1 MKFGLLKGVI
11 NMQKQTNSKFKRRLK
26 LASVSAIALT
36 VLLPVAS
43 YAWGP
48 DRETYT
54 MESPADHVTFN
65 SITNNNVLGDERNF
79 VRVAEVGA
87 NGTFTDEIK
96 IEAGKEY
103 EVYIGYHNNAA
114 SNLNYADGA
123 PGVAMDVRVSS
134 QFPST
139 VSASKK
145 GKVSAIIS
153 SSNAT
158 PTEVWDEAYFTTDS
172 EADIV
177 LKYVENSATIYNGGK
192 LNGTKLGGEYLFS
205 EKGIY
210 IGYNELKGYLPGC
223 AEYSG
228 HIIYHVKAEQVAAT
242 VSKTASLDGEN
253 FFESVSPKPGDT
265 VTYKVVLTNTGTTD
279 LTNVT
284 FHDVLPTGVS
294 LIEGTTILTNA
305 SNPNGVKMPDLI
317 GQNGFNTGLYGAG
330 ATATIIY
337 QVKVNSDIVQ
347 NGVCGTNTFTN
358 TIFVDHDAGELQ
370 DSSTLK
376 IERACTNGE
385 EPGETPNEL
394 PKTGPG
400 EIALAI
406 VAATSVIVGI
416 YYWYRSQKEVAV
428 LQKTA
433 TGKTKI
439 TGKKK

>member
-1 MKFGLLKGVI
+1 
-11 NMQKQTNSKFKRRLK
+11 MQKQTNIKFKRRLR
-26 LASVSAIALT
+26 LAWLTSVLVAILM
-36 VLLPVAS
+36 PVAT

-48 DRETYT
+48 ERETYT
-54 MESPADHVTFN
+54 LENPADHVTFN

-96 IEAGKEY
+96 IEPGKEY

-114 SNLNYADGA
+114 SNLN
-123 PGVAMDVRVSS
+123 PSGVGMALDVRISS

-158 PTEVWDEAYFTTDS
+158 PIEVWDEAYFTTDS
-172 EADIV
+172 DADVV
-177 LKYVENSATIYNGGK
+177 LKYVEDSATIYNGGA

-210 IGYNELKGYLPGC
+210 IGYNKLSGKLPGC

-228 HIIYHVKAEQVAAT
+228 HIIYHVRAEQVGSK
-242 VSKTASLDGEN
+242 VSKSASLDGVN
-253 FFESVSPKPGDT
+253 FFKVVNPKPGDT
-265 VTYKVVLTNTGTTD
+265 ITYKIEFANTGTVD
-279 LTNVT
+279 LTNVV
-284 FHDVLPTGVS
+284 FHDKLPEGVT
-294 LIEGTTILTNA
+294 LIEGTTILTNNA
-305 SNPNGVKMPDLI
+305 NPNGVKMVDLI

-330 ATATIIY
+330 ATATLIY
-337 QVKVNSDIVQ
+337 KVKVNEDIVD
-347 NGVCGTNTFTN
+347 NGVCGTNKFTN
-358 TIFVDHDAGELQ
+358 TIFVDHDAGEIQ
-370 DSSTLK
+370 DSSTLEV
-376 IERACTNGE
+376 ERICLDE
-385 EPGETPNEL
+385 EKPGEPPVEL

-406 VAATSVIVGI
+406 VAAVCVIVGI
-416 YYWYRSQKEVAV
+416 YYWYRSQKEVEMLEKV
-428 LQKTA
+428 A
-433 TGKTKI
+433 TGKAKTSSH
-439 TGKKK
+439 KKKH